1 MGRKPCAISA
11 ERGDQFSVI
20 FNVHAPLNSAPVPK
34 LFDKPPVPVL
44 PAGASVSRPQPSNW
58 RSTMD
63 ALEEATH
70 WRVAQIYQNHSRLVV
85 TFAAVDGELI
95 YDRLDLVARIL
106 NRDAPVAVGEFV
118 LHMQPRG
125 LAVDTVRIDRA
136 AFVRDHTELR
146 SDLDK
151 AARPTFTE
159 LAQEAGSPQRDL
171 HTAGVA
177 SSKLASPT
185 IFLVVNQ
192 ALRRD
197 S

>member
-1 MGRKPCAISA
+1 
-11 ERGDQFSVI
+11 
-20 FNVHAPLNSAPVPK
+20 
-34 LFDKPPVPVL
+34 
-44 PAGASVSRPQPSNW
+44 
-58 RSTMD
+58 MD

-70 WRVAQIYQNHSRLVV
+70 WRVAGIYQNYSRLVV
-85 TFAAVDGELI
+85 TFAAAVDGELM

-125 LAVDTVRIDRA
+125 LAVNTVRIDRA

-159 LAQEAGSPQRDL
+159 LAQEAGSPQSDL
-171 HTAGVA
+171 PIA
-177 SSKLASPT
+177 STDGAV
-185 IFLVVNQ
+185 IGI
-192 ALRRD
+192 
-197 S
+197 